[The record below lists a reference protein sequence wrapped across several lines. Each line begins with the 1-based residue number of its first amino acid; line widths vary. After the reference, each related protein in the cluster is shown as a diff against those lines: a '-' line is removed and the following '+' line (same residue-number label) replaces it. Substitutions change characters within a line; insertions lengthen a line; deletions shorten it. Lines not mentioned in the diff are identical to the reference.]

1 MQSFRGQTRFIM
13 GNVLMA
19 NANFPPSFSKSRG
32 LQKPLLRWFGYSNVL
47 GIPIPKTLVVIW
59 TSPSHITSAIWVRV
73 RVRVTWDAHITRVL
87 GMGMPIS
94 LWHNTIKKKW
104 YHYFSR
110 LRFDKNLT
118 SLRGVGGGGGI
129 LSGLPK
135 ALTRSWKLYTV
146 SSFGHSFVPV
156 GKFGS

>member
-1 MQSFRGQTRFIM
+1 
-13 GNVLMA
+13 MA
-19 NANFPPSFSKSRG
+19 NANFSLSFSKSWG
-32 LQKPLLRWFGYSNVL
+32 LQKPLLHWFGYPNVL

-59 TSPSHITSAIWVRV
+59 TSPSHITLAIHFLLVRV

-94 LWHNTIKKKW
+94 LWHNTITKKW

-110 LRFDKNLT
+110 LRFDKNST
-118 SLRGVGGGGGI
+118 SLRGVGGGI
-129 LSGLPK
+129 LTGLPK